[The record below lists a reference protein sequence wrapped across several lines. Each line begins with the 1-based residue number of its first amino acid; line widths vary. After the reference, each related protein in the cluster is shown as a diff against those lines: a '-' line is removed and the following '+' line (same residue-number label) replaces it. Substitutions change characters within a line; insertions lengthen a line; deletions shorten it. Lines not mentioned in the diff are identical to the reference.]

1 MILVYVPMKKL
12 DFNGTKNLIYRQLKL
27 MRVKKGVTQ
36 VELAARM
43 QVLTV
48 NINQQ
53 EISRIERNKRIVTD
67 YELACFCKALH
78 CTERELLQDFYEKED

>member
-1 MILVYVPMKKL
+1 MKKL